1 MAVISSNPAG
11 RVIGMGSSRH
21 GAGMWMQERLSGMAL
36 IPLAIWFV
44 VWAISLSDATYEDV
58 RASLSGPI
66 NTTFMILF
74 VVLSFWHS
82 RLGVQVIAEDYVHH
96 EVWRGVVLLSNIAL
110 HVLLGTAC
118 VVAVLKVSLGS

>member
-1 MAVISSNPAG
+1 MAVISRDPVG
-11 RVIGMGSSRH
+11 RVMGLGSTRH

-36 IPLAIWFV
+36 IPLSVWFV
-44 VWAISLSDATYEDV
+44 FWAISLSDATYEEV

-66 NTTFMILF
+66 NTTFMVLF
-74 VVLSFWHS
+74 VLLSFWHS
-82 RLGVQVIAEDYVHH
+82 RLGVQVIVEDYVHH
-96 EVWRGVVLLSNIAL
+96 EVGRGVALLANIAL